1 MTVKRLKGADRRAL
15 ILQAAIKVFAEHGP
29 SAPTQLVAAAAKV
42 SDALIF
48 AHFSSKRGLYKAVLR
63 TLIEEQDASFKAIGL
78 ATPDTE
84 GLVAMLTAYFQTCLL
99 GSSAPN
105 AQGIRIL
112 FTSLAGDGDHARLT
126 YKRAIRLSLKT
137 LKTALER
144 ARERGDLQGQS
155 IAPENLIAFLEHIG
169 SMLVLSRGP
178 DKPII
183 AYAGEDADLLRQL
196 VWFAGRGLG
205 LTEAALER
213 CYAPPPQAEKAAK
226 SA

>member
-15 ILQAAIKVFAEHGP
+15 ILQAATKVFAEHGP
-29 SAPTQLVAAAAKV
+29 NASTQMLAAAAKV

-48 AHFSSKRGLYKAVLR
+48 AHFGSKRGLYKAVLR
-63 TLIEEQDASFKAIGL
+63 GLIEEQDASFKAIGL

-84 GLVAMLTAYFQTCLL
+84 GLVAMLTAYFQTCLQ
-99 GSSAPN
+99 GSDAPS

-112 FTSLAGDGDHARLT
+112 FTSLAGDGEHARLT
-126 YKRAIRLSLKT
+126 YKRAIRLSLKP
-137 LKTALER
+137 LKTALDA
-144 ARERGDLQGQS
+144 ARDKGDLRGQM
-155 IAPENLIAFLEHIG
+155 IAPENLIAFLEHVG

-178 DKPII
+178 EKPII
-183 AYAGEDADLLRQL
+183 AYAGDDADLLRQL

-205 LTEAALER
+205 LTEAALQR
-213 CYAPPPQAEKAAK
+213 CYAPKPNMIKPAK